1 MLDPSKMVP
10 MEEVALQ
17 EEEPQEKGFFD
28 DSLVVLVGRLADSF
42 LDTVALGLPLGK
54 WVVES

>member
-1 MLDPSKMVP
+1 MVP

-28 DSLVVLVGRLADSF
+28 DSLVGRLADSF